1 MSTQGTET
9 RKVERHKWPPE
20 LGTSDGQ
27 INHWVE
33 FSGFDFN
40 KKAKT
45 CDIALYIPPDA
56 LHTGYKSEYKQLEM
70 GAGGVAAAQNAKG
83 GEAGMGDILG
93 AAKDMLFGQF
103 SEGLEAAAER
113 LLAKATPETIAVL
126 RSRQTGKIVNPHMVS
141 QYQGPTD
148 QRVHKF
154 TFQMMPKSE
163 NEAKDIQKI
172 VRQFKTAM
180 LPSNANADAAT
191 APSGFWG
198 YPDEFEINF
207 FINGNMLDET
217 NSLFRIGRS
226 ALTDMDLDYTTQ
238 DTVAFFEGSPYPVT
252 TEMTLSFQ
260 EIWMQHRGLAEIG
273 Y

>member
-1 MSTQGTET
+1 MADNLNS
-9 RKVERHKWPPE
+9 RKVDRFNWPPE
-20 LGTSDGQ
+20 LGTGDDN

-33 FSGFDFN
+33 FSSYDF
-40 KKAKT
+40 KGQSPRLT
-45 CDIALYIPPDA
+45 IALYIPPDA
-56 LHTGYKSEYKQLEM
+56 LHTGYKSEYKNMELGQGFMNAFNE
-70 GAGGVAAAQNAKG
+70 AKG
-83 GEAGMGDILG
+83 SDGSTLDVVK
-93 AAKDMLFGQF
+93 AAWDAATGQF
-103 SEGLEAAAER
+103 SEGLSAAAER
-113 LLAKATPETIAVL
+113 FLAKATPEEVAAV
-126 RSRQTGKIVNPHMVS
+126 RSRQTGQIINPHIVS

-148 QRVHKF
+148 QRAHKF
-154 TFQMMPKSE
+154 TFQLMPKSE
-163 NEAKDIQKI
+163 IESKQIQDIT
-172 VRQFKTAM
+172 RAFKMSM